1 MTVSFDL
8 KNNTG
13 FITLDR
19 ERALNALN
27 LEMTSAIYDQL
38 LSWKGDDAVK
48 QIIVNGA
55 GEKSFCAG
63 GDVKA
68 IYLEKQE
75 LGDQSTLAQDFFFHE
90 YRLNLL
96 IATYP
101 KPYISLAS
109 GIVMGG
115 GVGLSVHGSHRVVTE
130 TTMFAM
136 PETAIGLFP
145 DVGGGYFLSRAPGK
159 TGLFAAIA
167 GYRLYAADCFA
178 IGYATDYIKSENLQK
193 FQDHIVETND
203 VDGAFNAYGD
213 VSYRDGYNDEG
224 AELVTYRDQIDS
236 MFTGDTAKDI
246 MKNVHASDTVFGKKI
261 AELLSHMS
269 PLSMMVT
276 CEQVKRSASMTLE
289 EVLVMEYRL
298 SQYCTA
304 EGDFDEGIR
313 ALLVDKDKSPKWIYT
328 DIHDVPNDVIEK
340 AFNYQPPKGDL
351 TFS

>member
-1 MTVSFDL
+1 MTVSFDV

-38 LSWKGDDAVK
+38 LSWKNDSTIK

-68 IYLEKQE
+68 IYLDKQE
-75 LGDQSTLAQDFFFHE
+75 QGDKSTLAQDFFFHE

-167 GYRLYAADCFA
+167 GYRLYAPDCFA
-178 IGYATDYIKSENLQK
+178 IGYATDYMLTENLQK

-203 VDGAFNAYGD
+203 VDGAFKTFADENYK
-213 VSYRDGYNDEG
+213 DGYNGEE
-224 AELVTYRDQIDS
+224 AELVTYRDQIDAL
-236 MFTGDTAKDI
+236 FTGNTAKDI
-246 MKNVHASDTVFGKKI
+246 MKNVQASETVFGKKI
-261 AELLSHMS
+261 VELLSHMS

-276 CEQVKRSASMTLE
+276 CEQVNRSASMSLKD
-289 EVLVMEYRL
+289 VLIMEYRL
-298 SQYCTA
+298 SQYCTS

-328 DIHDVPNDVIEK
+328 DIHAVPDEVIEK
-340 AFNYQPPKGDL
+340 AFNYRPAKGDL
-351 TFS
+351 TFH